1 MQLLVEQTHS
11 NNLESTPMPSATP
24 HYASRFAANPSPLPL
39 HPPGL
44 VVRRVT
50 SLDEKLATDL
60 LVRRMYSWR
69 GYLAEPAQHSLH
81 DPNRFTIAAWQ
92 GDELAA
98 TLTLSCDDS
107 NEMLCESLYKNEI
120 AVLRRRNLR
129 ICEYSRLATDPE
141 YSPPEL
147 LEKIIRTAYSISRSY
162 FAASDAVVEV
172 NPRHCRYYERQWGFT
187 RIGPLR
193 VCPRVDAPAVLL
205 HRSLQHPLPESRLV
219 AMAA

>member
-1 MQLLVEQTHS
+1 ML
-11 NNLESTPMPSATP
+11 SAPP
-24 HYASRFAANPSPLPL
+24 HYASGGTVRFLPNPPLL
-39 HPPGL
+39 QLRSPGL
-44 VVRRVT
+44 VIRRVT
-50 SLDEKLATDL
+50 SLDERLATDQ

-69 GYLAEPAQHSLH
+69 GYLAEPAQHTLH
-81 DPNRFTIAAWQ
+81 DPNRVTIAAWL

-98 TLTLSCDDS
+98 TLTLSRDDG

-120 AVLRRRNLR
+120 AMLRKKNLQ

-141 YSPPEL
+141 HSSPEL
-147 LEKIIRTAYSISRSY
+147 LEKIFRTAYVISRSH
-162 FAASDAVVEV
+162 FGASDAVVEV

-205 HRSLQHPLPESRLV
+205 HRSLPHTVPDALAEE
-219 AMAA
+219 MAA

>member
-1 MQLLVEQTHS
+1 ML
-11 NNLESTPMPSATP
+11 SAPP
-24 HYASRFAANPSPLPL
+24 HYAKGGSIRFVPNPPQLPL
-39 HPPGL
+39 RASGL

-50 SLDEKLATDL
+50 SLDERLATDV

-69 GYLAEPAQHSLH
+69 GYLAEPAQHALH
-81 DPNRFTIAAWQ
+81 DPNRVTIAAWQ

-98 TLTLSCDDS
+98 TLTLSRDDG

-120 AVLRRRNLR
+120 AMLRRKNRQ
-129 ICEYSRLATDPE
+129 ICEYSRLATDHE
-141 YSPPEL
+141 HSSPEL
-147 LEKIIRTAYSISRSY
+147 LEKLFRTAYFISRSH
-162 FAASDAVVEV
+162 FGASDAVVEV

-205 HRSLQHPLPESRLV
+205 HRSLPHSAPGSMLE